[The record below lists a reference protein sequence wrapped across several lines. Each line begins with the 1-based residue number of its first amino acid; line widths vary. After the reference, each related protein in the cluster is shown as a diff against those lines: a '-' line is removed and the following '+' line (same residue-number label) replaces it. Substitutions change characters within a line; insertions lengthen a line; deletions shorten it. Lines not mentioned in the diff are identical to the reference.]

1 MTVMHMTKNVG
12 KPYEGKLHVRFDEG
26 ELKVKQRPAKES
38 LLEISP
44 LLYTIDTMFM
54 ARQLRR
60 GLVLRRR
67 TSRPTLSSGQ
77 QSFVGGEQITRSAP
91 PARSAFNGGTS
102 ITGKTRVSRSR

>member
-44 LLYTIDTMFM
+44 LLYSCIIFFDNLRACIPNRGYFYSTQDTFLH
-54 ARQLRR
+54 RN
-60 GLVLRRR
+60 
-67 TSRPTLSSGQ
+67 SH
-77 QSFVGGEQITRSAP
+77 
-91 PARSAFNGGTS
+91 
-102 ITGKTRVSRSR
+102 K

>member
-44 LLYTIDTMFM
+44 LLYN
-54 ARQLRR
+54 
-60 GLVLRRR
+60 
-67 TSRPTLSSGQ
+67 SG
-77 QSFVGGEQITRSAP
+77 VAG
-91 PARSAFNGGTS
+91 
-102 ITGKTRVSRSR
+102 